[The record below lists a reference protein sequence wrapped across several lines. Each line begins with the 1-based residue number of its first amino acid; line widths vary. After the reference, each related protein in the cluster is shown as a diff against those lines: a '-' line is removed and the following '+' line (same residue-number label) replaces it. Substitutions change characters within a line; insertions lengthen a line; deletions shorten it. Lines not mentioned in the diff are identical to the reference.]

1 MKQIYAGGGGEGGD
15 VRRVEERAE
24 KNEGKEWKREKCRIF
39 CYARPVSLI
48 LCLPEK
54 CV

>member
-1 MKQIYAGGGGEGGD
+1 MPEEEEEEERVGMHG
-15 VRRVEERAE
+15 RVEERAE
-24 KNEGKEWKREKCRIF
+24 ESERKEWKREKCRIF